1 MKITRPV
8 RYKRAALAFLAV
20 LLIFLVILDSLIYF
34 WEQEV
39 LFEDSYNGAQNELEL
54 IGTFVTEPLL
64 RHEFTMVEQFMVQWG
79 ELKKD
84 VVSLKA
90 ITPNG
95 LLLAEFSRP
104 SKSSKTFTKSLSVKF
119 SGQHLLDVEII
130 KDLAPAMLHLQDF
143 KRRLVINS
151 VLLTIFIGIL
161 LWYTLKLLAIRPLE
175 IEIKRRKQ
183 AEENIQKAH
192 NRLEEL
198 VAERTKQLRESNIE
212 LQNEIFEKNKMQE
225 ELLKAKKLESVSVLA
240 GGIAHDFNNILAA
253 IMGNI
258 NLALL
263 YTDHDD
269 KRHNLLAKAEKASLR
284 ARDLTQ
290 QLLTF
295 SRGGEPVKTL
305 ASIEE
310 VIRDSA
316 GFVLRGSKVRCDYH
330 FAEGLLPVEI
340 DSGQISQVIQN
351 IIINA
356 SHAMPDG
363 GVIDVTCENCLET
376 PEDVILSQSAFYI
389 KIAIQDRGIGIPPKL
404 IDKIFDPYFSTKHE
418 GNGLGLAICHSIVS
432 KHNGQ
437 IIAESVQGVGSTFTI
452 YLPALK
458 GKQLAGKKGQEDI
471 RIRDSGKVLVMDDEE
486 MVRDIALEMLSYL
499 GFQVVLASDG
509 AEAIEVYQKNL
520 AAGGEPFDIVIMD
533 LTIPGGMG
541 GSKAI
546 KKILTL
552 NPQAK
557 VIVSS
562 GYSNDPVMANYMDH
576 GFSGVIT
583 KPFKINELSEVIHKI
598 LVD

>member
-1 MKITRPV
+1 M
-8 RYKRAALAFLAV
+8 
-20 LLIFLVILDSLIYF
+20 
-34 WEQEV
+34 
-39 LFEDSYNGAQNELEL
+39 
-54 IGTFVTEPLL
+54 
-64 RHEFTMVEQFMVQWG
+64 
-79 ELKKD
+79 
-84 VVSLKA
+84 
-90 ITPNG
+90 
-95 LLLAEFSRP
+95 
-104 SKSSKTFTKSLSVKF
+104 
-119 SGQHLLDVEII
+119 
-130 KDLAPAMLHLQDF
+130 
-143 KRRLVINS
+143 
-151 VLLTIFIGIL
+151 
-161 LWYTLKLLAIRPLE
+161 
-175 IEIKRRKQ
+175 
-183 AEENIQKAH
+183 
-192 NRLEEL
+192 
-198 VAERTKQLRESNIE
+198 
-212 LQNEIFEKNKMQE
+212 
-225 ELLKAKKLESVSVLA
+225 
-240 GGIAHDFNNILAA
+240 
-253 IMGNI
+253 
-258 NLALL
+258 
-263 YTDHDD
+263 
-269 KRHNLLAKAEKASLR
+269 
-284 ARDLTQ
+284 
-290 QLLTF
+290 
-295 SRGGEPVKTL
+295 
-305 ASIEE
+305 
-310 VIRDSA
+310 
-316 GFVLRGSKVRCDYH
+316 RGSKVRCDYH

>member
-1 MKITRPV
+1 MKITRPPGYT
-8 RYKRAALAFLAV
+8 RSALAFLAV

-34 WEQEV
+34 WEQEA

-64 RHEFTMVEQFMVQWG
+64 RHEFTMVEQFMIQWG

-95 LLLAEFSRP
+95 LLLAEFRRP
-104 SKSSKTFTKSLSVKF
+104 NISSETFTKSFSVKF
-119 SGQHLLDVEII
+119 SEQHLLDVEII
-130 KDLAPAMLHLQDF
+130 KDLAPAILHLQDF

-151 VLLTIFIGIL
+151 VLLTMFIGML
-161 LWYTLKLLAIRPLE
+161 LWYTLKLLAVRPLE
-175 IEIKRRKQ
+175 KEIKKRKQ

-240 GGIAHDFNNILAA
+240 GGIAHDFNNILTA

-269 KRHNLLAKAEKASLR
+269 KRHNLLTKAEKASLR
-284 ARDLTQ
+284 AKDLTQ

-295 SRGGEPVKTL
+295 SRGGEPVKRL

-363 GVIDVTCENCLET
+363 GVIDVTCENCFET
-376 PEDVILSQSAFYI
+376 PEDVILSQSAFHI
-389 KIAIQDRGIGIPPKL
+389 KIAIQDRGIGIPPTL
-404 IDKIFDPYFSTKHE
+404 IDKIFDPYFSTKRE

-437 IIAESVQGVGSTFTI
+437 ISAESVQGVGSTFTI

-458 GKQLAGKKGQEDI
+458 GKQLAGKKEKEVI
-471 RIRDSGKVLVMDDEE
+471 RTRDSGKVLVMDDEE
-486 MVRDIALEMLSYL
+486 MIRDIALEMLSYL
-499 GFQVVLASDG
+499 GFQVVLANDG

-520 AAGGEPFDIVIMD
+520 AAGGKPFDIVIMD

-583 KPFKINELSEVIHKI
+583 KPFKINELSEAIHKV